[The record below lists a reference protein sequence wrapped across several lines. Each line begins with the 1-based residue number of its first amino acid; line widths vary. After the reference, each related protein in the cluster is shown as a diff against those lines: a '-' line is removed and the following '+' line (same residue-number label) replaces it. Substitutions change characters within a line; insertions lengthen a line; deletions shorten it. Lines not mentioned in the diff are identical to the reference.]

1 MPGTHDQISPWRY
14 SGRFLTVFHV
24 IPTDPKEVVKQVNF
38 YLSHHA
44 PNVQVAIADS
54 SRLASNPSASEDPA
68 QEMLFRTSFGI
79 AQHAATDETAK
90 KEESLAM
97 IRYHH

>member
-1 MPGTHDQISPWRY
+1 MSPWRY
-14 SGRFLTVFHV
+14 PGRFLTVFHV
-24 IPTDPKEVVKQVNF
+24 IPTDPKEVVEQVNF

-44 PNVQVAIADS
+44 PNVQVATADS
-54 SRLASNPSASEDPA
+54 SRLASNPSASEDAA

-79 AQHAATDETAK
+79 VQHAATDDSGK

-97 IRYHH
+97 IRPHH